1 MSLFQNLLVLI
12 LTLVLYFSLSNS
24 AFSQPTTPPC
34 GYVNVVNNKYID
46 GRYFEKGIYVVNAFG
61 ISCAEIIGNDGL
73 FALFLSLPDNSPLP
87 TPWTS
92 LSEAVGEPKFSA
104 GTGIGFRVQKISE
117 LIFSLG
123 VLQNRL
129 KDTIS
134 TDLKASNAIITVGAS
149 SDGGETTKVEFTSD
163 ENVIITAKIYPDA
176 RYVGQEGELYIVMRT
191 TENGKKVYMAL
202 NEDGVWE
209 YWNTSLKSLS
219 AAKYV
224 EALKSA
230 EEIAIYSGRMT
241 VGQRLIYIGYSLF
254 TDDKPVITTNLTP
267 YKIDINQ

>member
-1 MSLFQNLLVLI
+1 MRLLQNLLFLI
-12 LTLVLYFSLSNS
+12 LIQVFSCTLSIS
-24 AFSQPTTPPC
+24 AFSQPLSPPC
-34 GYVNVVNNKYID
+34 GYENVVSNKYID
-46 GRYFEKGIYVVNAFG
+46 GRYFEKGIYLVNAFG
-61 ISCAEIIGNDGL
+61 ISCTEILGNDGL
-73 FALFLSLPDNSPLP
+73 FSLFLSLPDNSPLP
-87 TPWTS
+87 TPWIS

-104 GTGIGFRVQKISE
+104 GTGIGFRVQKVSE

-134 TDLKASNAIITVGAS
+134 TDAQASNAIITVGAS
-149 SDGGETTKVEFTSD
+149 SDGGETTKVKFTSD

-176 RYVGQEGELYIVMRT
+176 KYVGQEGELYIVMRT
-191 TENGKKVYMAL
+191 TENGKKVYKAL
-202 NEDGVWE
+202 NEDGIWE
-209 YWNTSLKSLS
+209 FWNTSLKSLN

-224 EALKSA
+224 NALKNA

-254 TDDKPVITTNLTP
+254 TNDKPVITTNLTP
-267 YKIDINQ
+267 YKIEMYQ